1 MLTTSGAKSNSPWTL
16 ALEPQSVSRVGAVLA
31 RTGSQPI
38 SVWFESL
45 GGLLETP
52 KQLDGFLAL
61 VLPAL
66 LRADGAVHV
75 AGTLTREILRNLT
88 DASEGWED
96 WNADRYRA
104 LHITADHIIDP
115 PVPTFSPRAVFAW
128 SGSLRSTHTLVRHF
142 ARRVPGDARVAR
154 IVHVVGLQGDAGL
167 VSAESIAAEVNNRAE
182 RLGAPVECVL
192 TNLRDVVSGEAE
204 MGLLHVAAAALH
216 LTARD
221 LRLAFHA
228 RGGPVSAQLRYP
240 RPEPAFPDVF
250 CGSRLLVRA
259 DGGSTTPTQMVREV
273 REHAPF
279 LLDAISGC
287 TKRPR
292 FTPPCGACSGCII
305 TSLAFAAAGVPY
317 PALPQPT
324 ASDVER
330 LQWRDS
336 AVAAE
341 ATEIASDWSL
351 PGTRVHRALCRRVER
366 DRASV
371 TRAEIGRWLAS
382 AAGVGPIWPR

>member
-1 MLTTSGAKSNSPWTL
+1 M
-16 ALEPQSVSRVGAVLA
+16 LEPQSASRLGAVLT

-45 GGLLETP
+45 ARPLDFP
-52 KQLDGFLAL
+52 KHLDGFVAL
-61 VLPAL
+61 VLPTL
-66 LRADGAVHV
+66 LRTGGGVHV
-75 AGTLTREILRNLT
+75 AGTLTWEIIRNLT
-88 DASEGWED
+88 DASEGWKD
-96 WNADRYRA
+96 WNADRYRG
-104 LHITADHIIDP
+104 LRITADHIIDSP
-115 PVPTFSPRAVFAW
+115 APTFSSRAAFAW

-142 ARRVPGDARVAR
+142 ARRVPGAVRVAR
-154 IVHVVGLQGDAGL
+154 IVHVVELQGDRGL
-167 VSAESIAAEVNNRAE
+167 VPAESIAAEVNNHAE

-221 LRLAFHA
+221 LSLAFHA
-228 RGGPVSAQLRYP
+228 RGWPVSAQLRYP

-250 CGSRLLVRA
+250 CGSRLQVRA

-273 REHAPF
+273 REYAPF

-292 FTPPCGACSGCII
+292 FTPPCGVCSGCIV

-317 PALPQPT
+317 PALPLPT
-324 ASDVER
+324 ASDVEQ

-336 AVAAE
+336 AVATE

-351 PGTRVHRALCRRVER
+351 PGTTVHLALCRRVER

-371 TRAEIGRWLAS
+371 TRTEIRRWLAS